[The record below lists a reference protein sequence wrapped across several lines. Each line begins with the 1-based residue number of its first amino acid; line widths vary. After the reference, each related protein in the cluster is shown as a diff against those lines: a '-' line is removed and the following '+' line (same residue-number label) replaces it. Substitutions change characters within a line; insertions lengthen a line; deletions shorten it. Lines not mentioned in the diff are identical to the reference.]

1 MSRPLVLTYALVIFL
16 GWLVVWAV
24 WQALA
29 RRSQLRRLLS
39 GVRLTKLLGQQSFG
53 GIDVANA

>member
-1 MSRPLVLTYALVIFL
+1 MVLTHAVVISL

-24 WQALA
+24 WQALV

-39 GVRLTKLLGQQSFG
+39 GVRLTKLLG
-53 GIDVANA
+53 